1 MNQPRIKDIHNALSS
16 DNHAEALNIARQ
28 YLRSEG
34 PKPPAL
40 QEYAQTLEL
49 ELSIKVANEAY
60 AEDTMIKALTILNKH
75 ESHDLGTNQLAENY
89 INKNFFHF
97 VSSRLKSGDTHSPAH
112 EPYLS
117 YTRTWQTTKREADC
131 IMLPQAKDPRISILL
146 PIYKV
151 KPEYLANSILS
162 VLRQHYPKWELCI
175 YFSDL
180 GNCANELLVDLF
192 QQLDKR
198 IHVLK
203 GENLGISG
211 NSNLC
216 LSQASGEFIALL
228 DHDDDLSD
236 DALAC
241 AVACMRTY
249 PEAEFIYTDKDSM
262 LENGRELVNPLF
274 KPDWSPEMLY
284 SANYL
289 THLNFIRRESALAV
303 GGFDSRTDGAQDW
316 DLFFKVTENTEEI
329 YSIKSVC
336 YHWRIHPNSTS
347 VGLEAKPYA
356 HNGQLIAINNH
367 LQRKF
372 GATAS
377 AAPNEHGGF
386 RLEYGKDKSTN
397 ASVISIIYGPQNRTN
412 IIHNSLRN
420 QAENGRLGHYQ
431 FIPITSAS
439 AADVMEKVC
448 SLLGSPRSS
457 PYESVVLIDSRIEK
471 VSIHDI
477 DEIAQ
482 WTSFHPSIGF
492 CSGIVLDKQNKILEC
507 GICFDSTGQP
517 FSPFATKDVHD
528 YGIYGS
534 PLWYR
539 NWTACNGYFLAIKS
553 GSSVR
558 TTIHEF
564 IESLSHNKTNPCLRL
579 TFLLSSRGLRG
590 MTNPHAILTCK
601 DDEHMGDFHAMKKGD
616 LIFKLERDPYFH
628 PQLSADSR
636 LLPTPGLAKGPPAQ
650 STTKVEPPF
659 GKYFSDALVLS
670 EVIDITP
677 AEIIK
682 NVQNPAALHQN
693 IQSRKAAWFLPDFE
707 TAFYGGVMTILRLA
721 NHLSDRDLIHNT
733 FIICGDVDINKKRE
747 LIIAAFP
754 SLAASSFMKL
764 AGSNF
769 LQSIPEVDYGI
780 ATLWTTAYILAA
792 TDRCACKFYMIQD
805 YEPYFYPAGSTYA
818 QSELTYFFGFYAI
831 ANTQSLADIYTHQYG
846 GKAVCLVPAIDTSIF
861 YPDAELDH
869 VLPFRIFYYARPATP
884 RNCFEIACAA
894 FKRLK
899 QIYGAAIQIVCAGS
913 GWDPVDYNLHNVV
926 LSLGMLPYEETGD
939 LYRTCHIGL
948 SMMMTK
954 HPSYLPLEMMACGT
968 IVLANQNDAN
978 SWLLQ
983 DNHNCLTFM
992 PTKSCLVE
1000 KISYALQNYKS
1011 LAHIRRNGIETIRT
1025 NHSSWDDSLQRVA
1038 TFMHTAGGSLS
1049 PNQKEHASP
1058 LQV

>member
-16 DNHAEALNIARQ
+16 DNHVEALNIARQ
-28 YLRSEG
+28 YLRHKG

-40 QEYAQTLEL
+40 QDYVHTLEL
-49 ELSIKVANEAY
+49 QLSIKISEETY
-60 AEDTMIKALTILNKH
+60 AEDTMLKALTILSKN
-75 ESHDLGTNQLAENY
+75 ESHDLSASQLAQHY
-89 INKNFFHF
+89 INKNFFQF
-97 VSSRLKSGDTHSPAH
+97 VASRLRSGDTHSPAY

-117 YTRTWQTTKREADC
+117 YTKDRQTTKREADC
-131 IMLPQAKDPRISILL
+131 IVLPKAKDPRISILL

-151 KPEYLANSILS
+151 KPEYLANTILS
-162 VLRQHYPKWELCI
+162 VLRQQYPRWELCI

-180 GNCANELLVDLF
+180 DNLANEILVDQF

-198 IHVLK
+198 INVIK
-203 GENLGISG
+203 GGNLGISG

-216 LSQASGEFIALL
+216 LSQATGEFIALL

-241 AVACMRTY
+241 AIECIRSY
-249 PEAEFIYTDKDSM
+249 PKAEFIYTDKDSM
-262 LENGRELVNPLF
+262 LENGRDLVNPLF

-303 GGFDSRTDGAQDW
+303 GGFDSQTDGAQDW
-316 DLFFKVTENTEEI
+316 DLFFKVTENTGEI
-329 YSIKSVC
+329 YSIKNVC

-356 HNGQLIAINNH
+356 HNGQLVAINNH

-372 GATAS
+372 GAIVS

-386 RLEYGKDKSTN
+386 RLEYGKDQSISG
-397 ASVISIIYGPQNRTN
+397 SVICVIYGPTNRTSMV
-412 IIHNSLRN
+412 HKSLLN
-420 QAENGRLGHYQ
+420 QAENGRLCHYQ
-431 FIPITSAS
+431 FIQITSAS
-439 AADVMEKVC
+439 AGEVMEKVC
-448 SLLGSPRSS
+448 SLLVNPESS
-457 PYESVVLIDSRIEK
+457 PDESVVLIDSRMEK

-492 CSGIVLDKQNKILEC
+492 CSGIILNQQNKILEC
-507 GICFDSTGQP
+507 GVCFDSTGQP
-517 FSPFATKDVHD
+517 FSPFASKDLHD

-539 NWTACNGYFLAIKS
+539 NWTACNGFFLALKS
-553 GSSVR
+553 GPSVR
-558 TTIHEF
+558 SMIHEF
-564 IESLSHNKTNPCLRL
+564 IDTLADKITNPCLRL

-590 MTNPHAILTCK
+590 MTNPHAILICK
-601 DDEHMGDFHAMKKGD
+601 DDEYMHDFHSIKNED

-628 PQLSADSR
+628 SQLSADSR
-636 LLPTPGLAKGPPAQ
+636 LLPTPAPVNGPSVESA
-650 STTKVEPPF
+650 TKAEPPF

-677 AEIIK
+677 AEIIN
-682 NVQNPAALHQN
+682 NVQNPAALNQM
-693 IQSRKAAWFLPDFE
+693 IQHRKAAWFLPDFE

-733 FIICGDVDINKKRE
+733 FIICGDVDVNKKRE

-754 SLAASSFMKL
+754 SLATSSFMKL
-764 AGSNF
+764 SGNNF
-769 LQSIPEVDYGI
+769 LQRIPEADYGI

-805 YEPYFYPAGSTYA
+805 YEPYFYPAGSTFA
-818 QSELTYFFGFYAI
+818 QSELTYNFGFYAI

-846 GKAVCLVPAIDTSIF
+846 GKSVCLVPAIDTSIF
-861 YPDAELDH
+861 YPGPELDY

-899 QIYGAAIQIVCAGS
+899 QIHGTAIQIVCAGS
-913 GWDPVDYNLHNVV
+913 GWDPVDYNLQDAV
-926 LSLGMLPYEETGD
+926 LSLGMLPYEETAD
-939 LYRTCHIGL
+939 LYRTCHVGL

-983 DNHNCLTFM
+983 DHYNCLTFM

-1000 KISYALQNYKS
+1000 KISYALENYKS
-1011 LAHIRRNGIETIRT
+1011 LTEIRRNGIETIRT
-1025 NHSSWDDSLQRVA
+1025 NHSSWEDSLQKVA
-1038 TFMHTAGGSLS
+1038 SFMHTAGGSRS
-1049 PNQKEHASP
+1049 PNQMENELP